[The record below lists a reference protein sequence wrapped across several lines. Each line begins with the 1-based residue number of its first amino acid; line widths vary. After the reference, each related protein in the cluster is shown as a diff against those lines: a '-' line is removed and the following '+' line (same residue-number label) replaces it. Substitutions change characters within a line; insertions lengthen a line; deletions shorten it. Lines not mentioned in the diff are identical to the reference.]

1 MKDEVERDRSNQ
13 GEPSNSDACLTVEGE
28 EGKWEG

>member
-1 MKDEVERDRSNQ
+1 MKDEVERGRSNQ
-13 GEPSNSDACLTVEGE
+13 GEPSNSDAGLTVEGE